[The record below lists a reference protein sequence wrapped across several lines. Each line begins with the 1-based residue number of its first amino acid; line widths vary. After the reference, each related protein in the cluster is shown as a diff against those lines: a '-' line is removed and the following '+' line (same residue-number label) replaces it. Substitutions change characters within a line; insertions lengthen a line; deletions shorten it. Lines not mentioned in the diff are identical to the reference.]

1 MEGLRYLRSRFTH
14 HKNELQEAT
23 RIDLNG
29 SFCLFFNV
37 LCIFFIAF
45 VSLDYYNF
53 IVHFVLLFSF
63 ISRWLAYKTA
73 ETVNFIV

>member
-1 MEGLRYLRSRFTH
+1 MEGLRYLRSRFAH

-29 SFCLFFNV
+29 SFVYLLTSRVFV
-37 LCIFFIAF
+37 FIAF

-63 ISRWLAYKTA
+63 ISRWLAYETA